1 MAARLIT
8 DADVREGRAG
18 DPIVVDAD
26 TNITPA
32 ALDRAAALGLRV
44 VFARGGGA
52 PGAARPDGGALARA
66 ALPVLQLPDG
76 QYLVSVDHGQ
86 ARVFRL
92 TAQGPVPLEA

>member
-44 VFARGGGA
+44 IFARGRSAACGA
-52 PGAARPDGGALARA
+52 PPREGAAPQA
-66 ALPVLQLPDG
+66 ALPVVHLPDG
-76 QYLVSVDHGQ
+76 QYLVSVEHGQ